1 MRVRWLLPLL
11 ASLPVVAHA
20 QQVLPPEINPT
31 TLSRLAPVTPADLDE
46 AGQKRLA
53 ERPSFK
59 ATPGPT
65 HVTIFAPPAAELGIP
80 TGEKSPVGARNF
92 QLAVLIIAREIDQ
105 QFEWT
110 MHEPYA
116 ARQGLE
122 QNVIDVVKNNKDV
135 KGLSEKDATFI
146 TFGRTLYREHHVS
159 NELWNK
165 MIAVWGKQQT
175 IELMSIMGEYFKVG
189 FMLNAVDQRVPA
201 PQEPLLPAAKR

>member
-1 MRVRWLLPLL
+1 MHVRWLPLLL
-11 ASLPVVAHA
+11 ASLPLVAHSQA
-20 QQVLPPEINPT
+20 KLPPEIDPV
-31 TLSRLAPVTPADLDE
+31 TLSRLPPVTAKDLDE

-53 ERPSFK
+53 DRPNFK

-65 HVTIFAPPAAELGIP
+65 HVTIYAPPAAELGIP

-122 QNVIDVVKNNKDV
+122 QNVIDVVKNNQDV

-201 PQEPLLPAAKR
+201 PQEPLLPASKR

>member
-1 MRVRWLLPLL
+1 MRVRCLLALL

-20 QQVLPPEINPT
+20 QQALPPEINPT

-53 ERPSFK
+53 ERPNFK

-116 ARQGLE
+116 LRQGLE
-122 QNVIDVVKNNKDV
+122 QNVIDVVKLNKDV
-135 KGLSEKDATFI
+135 KGLSEKDAAFI

-159 NELWNK
+159 NELWNR
-165 MIAVWGKQQT
+165 MLAAWGKQQT

-201 PQEPLLPAAKR
+201 PQEPLLPPAKR

>member
-1 MRVRWLLPLL
+1 LL

-20 QQVLPPEINPT
+20 QQALPPEINPT

-53 ERPSFK
+53 ERPNFK

-116 ARQGLE
+116 LRQGLE
-122 QNVIDVVKNNKDV
+122 QNVIDVVKLNKDV
-135 KGLSEKDATFI
+135 KGLSEKDAAFI

-159 NELWNK
+159 NELWNR
-165 MIAVWGKQQT
+165 MLAAWGKQQT

-201 PQEPLLPAAKR
+201 PQEPLLPPAKR